1 MVTDAWINQL
11 YWVARDMQ
19 KPNTFN
25 LFLHIQNQQQSHVC
39 IYAQMLRQIRCEI
52 YLITAGEETNLQE
65 INIILLFVQN
75 KSARIRHT
83 LNHNN

>member
-1 MVTDAWINQL
+1 
-11 YWVARDMQ
+11 MQ
-19 KPNTFN
+19 KTNTFK

-39 IYAQMLRQIRCEI
+39 MCAQMLGQIRCEI

-65 INIILLFVQN
+65 IKIIFLFVQN
-75 KSARIRHT
+75 KSARVRHM